1 MSVKIHAGQ
10 TLLLVRPPP
19 CVGESCSSWAHRV
32 ALANGYSS
40 TLQMLRA
47 TAGPVS
53 AFLDLDF
60 DPPGEA
66 HLVLGRLTG
75 CTQEVIAALCAP
87 ATLTDS
93 WHGVHRRHAVT
104 HRTYRGR
111 RNSVATTPVCVQCV
125 RQRVLARWD
134 LPWRF
139 SWTTNCKVHRTA
151 LQDLCSHC
159 QEPIEVDLSRTAS
172 IRNCQLCGSKFS
184 VRRIP
189 ARDDPMATL
198 DVERH
203 LSTGCVADPADTK
216 AVLSEIFEWG
226 RWEYLALAKAES
238 GSLEAVKAFEFLSS
252 HPPSRYSVGSM
263 PVNVRRVFWDHVGKV
278 LARQTVE
285 PSSLSQVHHLKPSKE
300 IQ

>member
-93 WHGVHRRHAVT
+93 WHGGQRRQTVT
-104 HRTYRGR
+104 HRNSRGR
-111 RNSVATTPVCVQCV
+111 PSTADADVAAEEVATVADGCASP
-125 RQRVLARWD
+125 R
-134 LPWRF
+134 PWRSAASR
-139 SWTTNCKVHRTA
+139 SWRS
-151 LQDLCSHC
+151 LC
-159 QEPIEVDLSRTAS
+159 
-172 IRNCQLCGSKFS
+172 
-184 VRRIP
+184 
-189 ARDDPMATL
+189 
-198 DVERH
+198 
-203 LSTGCVADPADTK
+203 
-216 AVLSEIFEWG
+216 
-226 RWEYLALAKAES
+226 
-238 GSLEAVKAFEFLSS
+238 
-252 HPPSRYSVGSM
+252 
-263 PVNVRRVFWDHVGKV
+263 
-278 LARQTVE
+278 
-285 PSSLSQVHHLKPSKE
+285 
-300 IQ
+300 

>member
-32 ALANGYSS
+32 GLANGYSS

-93 WHGVHRRHAVT
+93 WHGVPRRHAVT

-125 RQRVLARWD
+125 RQRVPARWD
-134 LPWRF
+134 LSWRF

-151 LQDLCSHC
+151 LQDTCSHC
-159 QEPIEVDLSRTAS
+159 QEPIEADLSRTAS
-172 IRNCQLCGSKFS
+172 IRNCQRCGTKFS
-184 VRRIP
+184 LRKIP
-189 ARDDPMATL
+189 ARDEPMATL
-198 DVERH
+198 DVERQ
-203 LSTGCVADPADTK
+203 LIAGCPVGSANSRE
-216 AVLSEIFEWG
+216 VLSEIFGWG
-226 RWEYLALAKAES
+226 RWEYFALAKSES
-238 GSLEAVKAFEFLSS
+238 GSIEAVKAFDFLSS
-252 HPPSRYSVGSM
+252 HPPIRYSVGSM

-285 PSSLSQVHHLKPSKE
+285 PPPLSQIHHLEPSKY